1 MTSLVLELQRAA
13 MAPEEK
19 VADIVRKASVVAT
32 KLQLSG
38 FREWCESELNG
49 YDKSQFRSAVVSA
62 ANSRR

>member
-32 KLQLSG
+32 KLQLSDSG
-38 FREWCESELNG
+38 MVRKRTQRL
-49 YDKSQFRSAVVSA
+49 R
-62 ANSRR
+62 